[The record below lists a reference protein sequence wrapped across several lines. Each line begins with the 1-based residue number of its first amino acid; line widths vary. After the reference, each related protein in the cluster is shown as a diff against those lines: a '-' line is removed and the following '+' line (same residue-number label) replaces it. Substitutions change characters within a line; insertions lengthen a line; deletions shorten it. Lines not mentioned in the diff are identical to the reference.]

1 MTRTTSAIGRAV
13 LTAREG
19 CRLAAYLDSVGV
31 PTIGVGHTGRA
42 SPPPV
47 KLGMTITQAE
57 ADAYLAADLA
67 PFEAAVDG
75 VVKVP
80 LADHQ
85 FDALVSFAFNIGGAG
100 FAGSTTVRKLN
111 AGDTEGAADAMLLW
125 KRPASLGSRRD
136 AERRQFLTS
145 YGVSSPCARIGE
157 PAIVAPPS
165 TSSPDVALPPLRHI
179 DNLPLRPQPGFW
191 ARFWASLTGKAT

>member
-1 MTRTTSAIGRAV
+1 MKTSAIGRVV

-42 SPPPV
+42 SPPAI

-57 ADAYLAADLA
+57 ADAYLQADLA

-75 VVKVP
+75 AVKAA

-85 FDALVSFAFNIGGAG
+85 FDALVSFAFNVGAPG

-111 AGDTEGAADAMLLW
+111 AGDAGGAADAMLLW
-125 KRPASLGSRRD
+125 QKPASLGSRRQ
-136 AERRQFLTS
+136 AERKQFLTPYS
-145 YGVSSPCARIGE
+145 VALPAARIGE
-157 PAIVAPPS
+157 PSIPAPPS
-165 TSSPDVALPPLRHI
+165 TSSPDVALPPLKHI
-179 DNLPLRPQPGFW
+179 DNLPSRPQPGFW
-191 ARFWASLTGKAT
+191 ARFWASLTGKAD